1 MSPPAIKSVTL
12 HGVFIQIFDVGVL
25 LAGGSGV
32 GKSELALEL
41 LARGHRL
48 IADDAAEFIE
58 SGSEGK
64 PRIEGRCPPLLRG
77 FLEVRG
83 LGILNIER
91 MFGSAALLE
100 RCPLD
105 LILRLLLPTEVTEM
119 PDRVF
124 GQRRTRAVLDVG
136 VPEIALPI
144 RLGHNLA
151 ALAEAACR
159 DQQLKRSGYDAAA
172 DFVARQR
179 RAIDE
184 YADSI
189 KLDGAQRM
197 KRPE

>member
-1 MSPPAIKSVTL
+1 MSSPDAATPLTM

-25 LAGGSGV
+25 IAGGSGV

-48 IADDAAEFIE
+48 IADDAAEFVDADN
-58 SGSEGK
+58 G
-64 PRIEGRCPPLLRG
+64 RVQGRCPPLLRG

-91 MFGSAALLE
+91 MFGASALLAS
-100 RCPLD
+100 CPLD

-119 PDRVF
+119 PDRVY
-124 GQRRTRAVLDVG
+124 GQRNTRSVLG
-136 VPEIALPI
+136 AGIPEIALPI

-159 DQQLKRSGYDAAA
+159 DQQLKRGGYDAAA
-172 DFVARQR
+172 DFVERQM
-179 RAIDE
+179 RAIE
-184 YADSI
+184 ANATSVEERS
-189 KLDGAQRM
+189 A
-197 KRPE
+197 

>member
-1 MSPPAIKSVTL
+1 MQQTL
-12 HGVFIQIFDVGVL
+12 HGVFIRIFDLGVL

-48 IADDAAEFIE
+48 IADDAAEFVAA
-58 SGSEGK
+58 GDG
-64 PRIEGRCPPLLRG
+64 RIEGRCPPLLSG

-91 MFGSAALLE
+91 MFGATSLLPS
-100 RCPLD
+100 CPLD
-105 LILRLLLPTEVTEM
+105 LILRLLLPSEVTEM

-124 GQRRTRAVLDVG
+124 GQRNTRAVLGVG
-136 VPEIALPI
+136 ITEIALPI

-151 ALAEAACR
+151 ALAEAASR
-159 DQQLKRSGYDAAA
+159 DQQLKRAGYDAAA

-179 RAIDE
+179 LAIERAE
-184 YADSI
+184 RQPGERSA
-189 KLDGAQRM
+189 
-197 KRPE
+197 